1 MTKVSL
7 VKCQTYDYN
16 KVKAAVNKS
25 ITLAGSLKKTIKKS
39 DTVLLKVNLLKAAKP
54 KQAITTH
61 PAIVKAVCEQILDLG
76 ATPIVG
82 DTQNTQMD
90 KGRSSLEIS
99 GIKAVC
105 DELKVKAID
114 FKDNGFTKVKVPK
127 PVQMK
132 EIWLAKDILDADTII
147 SLPKMKTHMLTSYTG
162 AVKNFFGCIPFGE
175 RMKAHVLG
183 KDDLFAEVLSDIYS
197 VIKPQY
203 SIMDGIIG
211 MEGDGPTHGP
221 KRNYNLI
228 ASSPDCVSLDAVCS
242 NLMGFSSINTVTAA
256 EKRGLG
262 TAGLSKIQILG
273 DKIAPFKIKMPNQN
287 MRKSQNL
294 ASLLPKSIRDYIAKT
309 LLKFEPRVDESK
321 CKKCAICE
329 KACPVHAIT
338 MNPYPEF
345 DRDKCIK
352 CFCCHELCPEGAIY
366 THKSWL
372 AKHWR

>member
-25 ITLAGSLKKTIKKS
+25 ISLAGGLKKTIKKS

-61 PAIVKAVCEQILDLG
+61 PAIVKAVCEHVLDLG

-132 EIWLAKDILDADTII
+132 EIWLAKDIIDADIII

-162 AVKNFFGCIPFGE
+162 AVKNFFGCI
-175 RMKAHVLG
+175 
-183 KDDLFAEVLSDIYS
+183 
-197 VIKPQY
+197 
-203 SIMDGIIG
+203 
-211 MEGDGPTHGP
+211 
-221 KRNYNLI
+221 
-228 ASSPDCVSLDAVCS
+228 
-242 NLMGFSSINTVTAA
+242 
-256 EKRGLG
+256 
-262 TAGLSKIQILG
+262 
-273 DKIAPFKIKMPNQN
+273 
-287 MRKSQNL
+287 SQT
-294 ASLLPKSIRDYIAKT
+294 STP
-309 LLKFEPRVDESK
+309 
-321 CKKCAICE
+321 
-329 KACPVHAIT
+329 
-338 MNPYPEF
+338 
-345 DRDKCIK
+345 
-352 CFCCHELCPEGAIY
+352 
-366 THKSWL
+366 
-372 AKHWR
+372 